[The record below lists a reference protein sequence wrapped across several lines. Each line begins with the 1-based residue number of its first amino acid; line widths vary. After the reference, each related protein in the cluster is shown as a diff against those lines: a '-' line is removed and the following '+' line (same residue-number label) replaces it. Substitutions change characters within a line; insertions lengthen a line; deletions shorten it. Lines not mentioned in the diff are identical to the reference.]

1 MNRVGAAH
9 ENAQGVVVE
18 VLLGVELAG
27 RGEHGKRVQEEST
40 EVKRTQ
46 MNL

>member
-9 ENAQGVVVE
+9 EDAQGVVVE

-27 RGEHGKRVQEEST
+27 RGEHERRVKEGNG
-40 EVKRTQ
+40 EVKK
-46 MNL
+46 